1 MDLLQV
7 LTYLVWLVGSVTFI
21 LALKFLASPA
31 TARRGN
37 QLGAAGM
44 ALIIL
49 WTFFTVDGMLANWW
63 ILAVGG
69 LVGSVI
75 GVLGARR
82 VPMTA
87 MPQMVAIFNG
97 AGGGAAAVV
106 ALAEFLRDTGEHP
119 GELLSLPFM
128 IATLLGAVIGSVSL
142 TGSIIAFGKLQ
153 GIVAAR
159 PVKYPGSQLVTAVLF
174 LALVAMGVYLVAIE
188 NSVPLFLLFCGLAL
202 VLGVQ
207 LVMPI
212 GGADMPVVVS
222 LLNSYTG
229 IAVAATGF
237 VLGNYALL
245 IAGTLV
251 GASGAIL
258 TQLMCRAMNRS
269 LFNVLF
275 AGFGTGGE
283 AVAAGAEGEEQL
295 REISADD
302 AAVLMAYGSKVV
314 IVPGYGMA
322 VAQAQGPVR
331 ELMDLLLARGVD
343 VQFAIHPVAG
353 RMPGHMNVLL
363 AEANVP
369 YDRLKEMDEI
379 NDDFAETD
387 VALVI
392 GANDVVNPLAREE
405 GLADLRH
412 ADPERGPGAEH
423 HRPEARP
430 RHRLRRHPEPAVQQ
444 PQDHHALRRCEAIGR
459 GARLRGQAGLARRHR
474 WLVTQPASDTTNEP
488 RVDRSRNPCTDIR
501 MTGHGSIHAFQ
512 WAGTTESA
520 WPRDAVPSVGISSPD
535 RANPADWRCGRR

>member
-1 MDLLQV
+1 MELREV
-7 LTYLVWLVGSVTFI
+7 LTYLVWLLGAVTFI

-49 WTFFTVDGMLANWW
+49 WTFASVDGMLENWW
-63 ILAVGG
+63 ILLVGG

-97 AGGGAAAVV
+97 AGGGAAALV
-106 ALAEFLRDTGEHP
+106 AIAEFLRDTGNHP
-119 GELLSLPFM
+119 EELLSLPFM

-142 TGSIIAFGKLQ
+142 TGSVVAFGKLQ
-153 GIVAAR
+153 GIIAGR
-159 PVKYPGSQLVTAVLF
+159 PVKYPGSQAVTAILF
-174 LALVAMGVYLVAIE
+174 AALLGLGVYLAAID
-188 NSVPLFLLFCGLAL
+188 NSVPLFLLFCALAL

-251 GASGAIL
+251 GASGGIL

-275 AGFGTGGE
+275 AGFGTGGGT
-283 AVAAGAEGEEQL
+283 VAAGAEGEEQL

-331 ELMDLLLARGVD
+331 ELMDQLLSRGVD

-369 YDRLKEMDEI
+369 YDRLQEMDEI
-379 NDDFAETD
+379 NDDFADTD

-405 GLADLRH
+405 GSPISGMPILNVDQAQNIIVLKR
-412 ADPERGPGAEH
+412 
-423 HRPEARP
+423 
-430 RHRLRRHPEPAVQQ
+430 
-444 PQDHHALRRCEAIGR
+444 GR
-459 GARLRGQAGLARRHR
+459 GTGFAGIPNPLFSNAK
-474 WLVTQPASDTTNEP
+474 TT
-488 RVDRSRNPCTDIR
+488 
-501 MTGHGSIHAFQ
+501 MLFG
-512 WAGTTESA
+512 
-520 WPRDAVPSVGISSPD
+520 DAKPSVED
-535 RANPADWRCGRR
+535 LVAAVKQA